1 MRDKRQALLVDFK
14 PGLFGLRTEDAIA
27 ELASVE
33 AALQDRYEIVHA
45 TTAWNGGSAPLDFAD
60 ADVIFVNATY
70 GDDTSSTLH
79 AYDHETLKALIEK
92 GSAAFVFVGG
102 CRHFHL
108 DNLTGVPIDF
118 KSNDCPPT
126 ACKLLPGTPFTALFA
141 KLGNRIEIANV
152 LIDRHG
158 GPSELFLVNSKG
170 WSTGFFI
177 AIGRGL
183 CAFLPSFGD
192 SAPQAI
198 RVILE
203 EVLPRLCPHLIYVD
217 KLVWLEQD
225 DYLFPTLLELRGR
238 QQRARTEYEVHDSQL
253 KAEYDSQHAEV
264 QLPWNQLLISS
275 GDELKR
281 AVKNALESFG
291 FNVADVDE
299 HLVAKGVSIHEEDLW
314 VADGSQPDPSIAGVV
329 LAEVKSS
336 ERGTTKEDDY
346 AQLIKYLNRRK
357 KSCNN
362 VDLRGLL
369 VINHAYSLP
378 AKIRPKAF
386 SEAIIRDSMADDVTL
401 ATSWDLFRLG
411 QRLLGGEISSE
422 KIRALFKSPGELQ
435 LP

>member
-1 MRDKRQALLVDFK
+1 
-14 PGLFGLRTEDAIA
+14 
-27 ELASVE
+27 
-33 AALQDRYEIVHA
+33 
-45 TTAWNGGSAPLDFAD
+45 
-60 ADVIFVNATY
+60 
-70 GDDTSSTLH
+70 
-79 AYDHETLKALIEK
+79 
-92 GSAAFVFVGG
+92 
-102 CRHFHL
+102 
-108 DNLTGVPIDF
+108 
-118 KSNDCPPT
+118 
-126 ACKLLPGTPFTALFA
+126 
-141 KLGNRIEIANV
+141 
-152 LIDRHG
+152 
-158 GPSELFLVNSKG
+158 
-170 WSTGFFI
+170 
-177 AIGRGL
+177 
-183 CAFLPSFGD
+183 
-192 SAPQAI
+192 
-198 RVILE
+198 VILE